1 MQEKK
6 ILSGLAGSAGG
17 AAPAAKVA
25 HVDGKIQRHVK
36 TQANHATSLTDTNM
50 RPQNKSNI

>member
-1 MQEKK
+1 MPRVKADGEKD
-6 ILSGLAGSAGG
+6 LSGNAVYFSG

-36 TQANHATSLTDTNM
+36 RDNPVARNPDVDCL
-50 RPQNKSNI
+50 